1 MFYKIEKATG
11 GNVRDK
17 NGEEYLL
24 IECHM
29 AQSKAGTNVGYT
41 FFETRSAAL
50 AFYGVEEGPESE
62 MFPRE
67 EANE

>member
-1 MFYKIEKATG
+1 MFYKIEKAKG

-17 NGEEYLL
+17 NGEECLL

-41 FFETRSAAL
+41 EFPSRAAAL
-50 AFYGVEEGPESE
+50 AFYDVQDVPEEEL
-62 MFPRE
+62 FPME
-67 EANE
+67 EAE